1 MTRRNEEIL
10 RDQGWFRWKKLLK
23 MAKNINN
30 IKVPAKT
37 MIGLSSHSQEMS
49 FCYVIFHTFCY
60 AWLILLYSISV
71 MVKYQKTYFW
81 IAKVV
86 FYLDFY
92 LLVLNLVLIQNCFA
106 FYKLLIHK
114 GFIEMSM
121 GAEKSW
127 SPSLG

>member
-23 MAKNINN
+23 MTKNINN

-60 AWLILLYSISV
+60 A
-71 MVKYQKTYFW
+71 
-81 IAKVV
+81 
-86 FYLDFY
+86 
-92 LLVLNLVLIQNCFA
+92 
-106 FYKLLIHK
+106 
-114 GFIEMSM
+114 
-121 GAEKSW
+121 
-127 SPSLG
+127 